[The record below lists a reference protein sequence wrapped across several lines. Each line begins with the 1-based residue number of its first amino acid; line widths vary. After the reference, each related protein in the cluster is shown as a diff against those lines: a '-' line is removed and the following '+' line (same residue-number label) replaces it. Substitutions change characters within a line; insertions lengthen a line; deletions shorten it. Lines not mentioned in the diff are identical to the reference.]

1 MPTKPKTAPTPVATG
16 PTKEN
21 YVEEAERCALVF
33 VTTFATSF
41 GVTGAFTWRDAAA
54 AAVAAATVAVN
65 DVLPI
70 SPLTAGIDAVLSLLG
85 HVVPA
90 AKTRLAVRKGARV

>member
-1 MPTKPKTAPTPVATG
+1 MPTIPTPSVG
-16 PTKEN
+16 PTKAN

-65 DVLPI
+65 DVLPV
-70 SPLTAGIDAVLSLLG
+70 SPLTAAIDSILSLVG

-90 AKTRLAVRKGARV
+90 AKTRLAVRKAARA